1 MPQILE
7 TWTSIVAVLLVL
19 CAAGDAAAADP
30 APEPQADHGPL
41 GLRTQGTLRELFLD
55 VTIADAR
62 AVERPLLE
70 LRYTVSN
77 VWNEAMDLSRRED
90 RAHQEL
96 DEQADALGIKL
107 TLPWSAIGDGP
118 AVHLPGSARPLF
130 QRLSTAAE
138 VRLTEHWGGW
148 SDRPIEAWHRLIGSF
163 NFDREFHPRNRLRL
177 HVANAGGTAFNLDR
191 PTLAVGD
198 IAIRTQF
205 LLAEGGHA
213 PASPDGSASPDSPA
227 QPERRSSALSLRL
240 DFKLPTGRLASA
252 GGSGGFDAAVA
263 LLGTTQV
270 SSAIA
275 LHGMVALARFGGFN
289 APLLLQPKR
298 WHFTAEVSAVFDLGP
313 VQLLL
318 EDRVVSPLL
327 QPGWNRLEAN
337 GNDGFLS
344 SGYYA
349 GFRSHNQ
356 ITWGLRAGRLSFWLS
371 EDFTPGSNSRS
382 SIPFYYESNS
392 PDVTIGVRWLQPL

>member
-1 MPQILE
+1 
-7 TWTSIVAVLLVL
+7 VGALLVL

-55 VTIADAR
+55 VTGADAR
-62 AVERPLLE
+62 AVERPSLE

-77 VWNEAMDLSRRED
+77 VWNEAMDLARNGDHAR
-90 RAHQEL
+90 QEL

-107 TLPWSAIGDGP
+107 TLPWSTIGGDGP
-118 AVHLPGSARPLF
+118 AIRLPGSARPLF
-130 QRLSTAAE
+130 QRLSTAVE
-138 VRLTEHWGGW
+138 LKLTEHWGGW

-163 NFDREFHPRNRLRL
+163 NFDRELHPRNRLRL
-177 HVANAGGTAFNLDR
+177 YAADGGGTAFDLDR
-191 PTLAVGD
+191 PTLAFGD
-198 IAIRTQF
+198 VAIRTQF
-205 LLAEGGHA
+205 LLAEGGLA
-213 PASPDGSASPDSPA
+213 RASPKGSAPPSSPA
-227 QPERRSSALSLRL
+227 QPERASSALSLRF

-263 LLGTTQV
+263 LLGT
-270 SSAIA
+270 
-275 LHGMVALARFGGFN
+275 
-289 APLLLQPKR
+289 
-298 WHFTAEVSAVFDLGP
+298 AEVSAVFDLGP
-313 VQLLL
+313 LQLLL

-327 QPGWNRLEAN
+327 PPGWNRLEWN
-337 GNDGFLS
+337 GNDAFLS

-356 ITWGLRAGRLSFWLS
+356 ITWGLRVGRLSFWLS

-382 SIPFYYESNS
+382 AIPFYYESNS
-392 PDVTIGVRWLQPL
+392 PDVTLGVRWLQPL

>member
-1 MPQILE
+1 MNA
-7 TWTSIVAVLLVL
+7 TSAVAVLLVV
-19 CAAGDAAAADP
+19 CAAGDAAATGP
-30 APEPQADHGPL
+30 AAEPQPDHGPL

-77 VWNEAMDLSRRED
+77 VWNEPMDLARQQD
-90 RAHQEL
+90 RARQEL

-107 TLPWSAIGDGP
+107 TLPWSTIGGDGP
-118 AVHLPGSARPLF
+118 AVRLPGSARPLF
-130 QRLSTAAE
+130 QRLSTAVE
-138 VRLTEHWGGW
+138 LKLTEHWGGW

-163 NFDREFHPRNRLRL
+163 NFDRELNPRNRLRL
-177 HVANAGGTAFNLDR
+177 YVADGGGTAFNLDR
-191 PTLAVGD
+191 PTLAFGD
-198 IAIRTQF
+198 VAIRTQF
-205 LLAEGGHA
+205 LLAEGGLA
-213 PASPDGSASPDSPA
+213 SASPKGSAPPSSPA
-227 QPERRSSALSLRL
+227 QPQRASSALSLRF

-252 GGSGGFDAAVA
+252 GGSGGFDAALA
-263 LLGTTQV
+263 LLGTAEV
-270 SSAIA
+270 SGAIT
-275 LHGMVALARFGGFN
+275 LHGMVALARFGGFS
-289 APLLLQPKR
+289 APLLLQPKP
-298 WHFTAEVSAVFDLGP
+298 WHFTAEASAVFDLGP
-313 VQLLL
+313 LQLLL

-327 QPGWNRLEAN
+327 QQGWNRLESN

-356 ITWGLRAGRLSFWLS
+356 ITWGLRVGRLSFWLS